1 MKAGDASEVPAT
13 DYLLSAA
20 PLMPRLAGYMQ
31 RQLDAERGVIAKEL
45 HDELGGFLVAAKM
58 DVSHALRQLP
68 QAPAEVR
75 ERLAQVQHSLDEA
88 IALERRVVERL
99 QPGLLMHV
107 GLFSALRWYAEDMVA
122 RLGGSFRSKLPLDE
136 VPLNLPTRVGL
147 YRILQDALERAAG
160 SSKSAIEVTAQ
171 VQANV
176 LEMQVVHRALPL
188 SATAAGEDDLR
199 VLAMLQRATAIG
211 GELSMGGD
219 DAVTRLV
226 VPALLEIYQL
236 STPWRRSPRPGTARA
251 SSGLSPRALPKKSVP
266 PVVRRH
272 ALEHAIFDWI
282 TASTCPNI
290 RHRRRYPG
298 RPQCCWRWPGQ
309 SS

>member
-1 MKAGDASEVPAT
+1 
-13 DYLLSAA
+13 
-20 PLMPRLAGYMQ
+20 
-31 RQLDAERGVIAKEL
+31 
-45 HDELGGFLVAAKM
+45 
-58 DVSHALRQLP
+58 
-68 QAPAEVR
+68 
-75 ERLAQVQHSLDEA
+75 
-88 IALERRVVERL
+88 
-99 QPGLLMHV
+99 MHV

-199 VLAMLQRATAIG
+199 VLAMLQRANAIG

-226 VPALLEIYQL
+226 V
-236 STPWRRSPRPGTARA
+236 R
-251 SSGLSPRALPKKSVP
+251 LP
-266 PVVRRH
+266 
-272 ALEHAIFDWI
+272 L
-282 TASTCPNI
+282 
-290 RHRRRYPG
+290 G
-298 RPQCCWRWPGQ
+298 GQ
-309 SS
+309 AAA

>member
-136 VPLNLPTRVGL
+136 VPLNLPTRIGL
-147 YRILQDALERAAG
+147 YRILQDALERAAA

-188 SATAAGEDDLR
+188 SAAAAGEDDLR

-226 VPALLEIYQL
+226 V
-236 STPWRRSPRPGTARA
+236 R
-251 SSGLSPRALPKKSVP
+251 LP
-266 PVVRRH
+266 
-272 ALEHAIFDWI
+272 L
-282 TASTCPNI
+282 
-290 RHRRRYPG
+290 G
-298 RPQCCWRWPGQ
+298 GQ
-309 SS
+309 AAA